1 MRSSFKIPSISF
13 SRSFLSIWTF
23 LYISF
28 LEIVFSI
35 SSIFWRRS
43 SYSLII
49 FSTVCLI
56 NNELPLFKVVSQA
69 QSDWCR
75 LLATR
80 SEVEPFSSYATLLKT
95 YIFNESSD
103 FVFDS
108 VVEIF
113 LRFDLELWRIFCHQ
127 IFILPFNVFGKEQE
141 FFEEFFILLVLL
153 KEFRDEVVE
162 IVIFPCFWRVD
173 HFWFANTIMEV
184 RKAKDGFIHFL
195 III

>member
-162 IVIFPCFWRVD
+162 IVIFPCF
-173 HFWFANTIMEV
+173 
-184 RKAKDGFIHFL
+184 
-195 III
+195 